1 MKSHYRPAEFHPGW
15 SQFSRLF
22 SCVVFFCLAGP
33 MLISC
38 SSGHA
43 ALSLPAAT
51 SLPSTCTNATAGTA
65 YNCSIAITGGTPPYQ
80 IDGTPTGLPKGV
92 TASISG
98 NNLVLSGTP
107 AQQQSVGKVRAA
119 SLQYRPALQE
129 LTENIAITVG
139 DSAGNT
145 ATINF
150 TITLSGATT
159 ALAIT
164 TSSPLPGGT
173 AGTPYSTTITA
184 SGGSGNYTWS
194 ITGLPSGLSYMTS
207 GTPSTM
213 ISGTT
218 DVVGTASLS
227 VTVTDSETP
236 PVAATATFQIAI
248 AQATALSITTTSLP
262 GGTINSSY
270 NQTLAASGGVTPY
283 TWAKTSGSL
292 PTGTT
297 LSTAGVISGPLTAT
311 GTFTFTVQVSDA
323 ESPAQ
328 TKQASLSITV
338 SSGTSSLT
346 ITTTGPLPGA
356 DENVSYSTMVTAS
369 GGTPPYSW
377 TATTALPAGLSLTS
391 GTPSATISGTPT
403 ATGTFQVTLSV
414 KDAASNAVSGTFLL
428 TVTGSTTLNC
438 PTTVNLTLCGTYL
451 MGVRGF
457 NTTLGMR
464 SISHGPVAIGLSF
477 VANNSG
483 DIISGVKA
491 VNDSVAGYST
501 STITGGSYAMDSTAD
516 GRGVLTLIDSSA
528 NTIVFRFVL
537 ESAAN
542 SGAGSVE
549 EFDSSGDL
557 TSGSIYGPGT
567 PPFTQFPANGRLGL
581 ELEGVNSAGERSALL
596 AVMQIGATGCD
607 GSSGS
612 FSSVAGE
619 PAITNTTGTVDKAL
633 TLTGSCTASDSNTAV
648 GTAEVTISG
657 GTPFANSTLHFVYLN
672 LGGEGFLAL
681 ETDPIGSNQPML
693 SGVGFGTSPPS
704 GGFNATSLECPCIYA
719 SQGSTDG
726 TASGG
731 GVSSVVRIVTTQ
743 GSGVSGTLTGVL
755 DENAAG
761 SITSAGA
768 WPYTSYT
775 IDANG
780 QGTFTGT
787 GSTVH
792 FVATGSGSNG
802 FTYGTLDE
810 SAEVLAGSFRQQN
823 ATSIGSNAG
832 APFIMGRD
840 LDTLGITSS
849 TGFFLG
855 VITPSGATSGTL
867 SGTVDVINGSG
878 SFPGVSATGT
888 YMSIDSTTGRGTGT
902 ANLTDGTSSVAIVIY
917 VTRGRQFIIL
927 DAQSTT
933 PYVVGARLQ

>member
-1 MKSHYRPAEFHPGW
+1 
-15 SQFSRLF
+15 
-22 SCVVFFCLAGP
+22 

-38 SSGHA
+38 SSGPA
-43 ALSLPAAT
+43 ALSLPAA
-51 SLPSTCTNATAGTA
+51 SALPSTCTNATAGSA
-65 YNCSIAITGGTPPYQ
+65 YNCSIAITGGTPPYK
-80 IDGTPTGLPKGV
+80 IASAPTGLPKGV

-98 NNLVLSGTP
+98 NNVVLSGTP
-107 AQQQSVGKVRAA
+107 AVQQSVGKLRPASLEFHPAA
-119 SLQYRPALQE
+119 SVIID
-129 LTENIAITVG
+129 NVGIIVG
-139 DSAGNT
+139 DSKGNT

-150 TITLSGATT
+150 SISVSGATT

-173 AGTPYSTTITA
+173 AGTAYSTTITA

-194 ITGLPSGLSYMTS
+194 ITGLPSGLSYTTS
-207 GTPSTM
+207 GTPSTT

-236 PVAATATFQIAI
+236 PVMVTATFQLTI
-248 AQATALSITTTSLP
+248 AQAAALTITTTSLP
-262 GGTINSSY
+262 GGTVNSTY
-270 NQTLAASGGVTPY
+270 NQTLGASGGVTPY
-283 TWAKTSGSL
+283 SWTKASGNL

-297 LSTAGVISGPLTAT
+297 LSTAGVISGMLTAT

-328 TKQASLSITV
+328 TKQASFSVTV
-338 SSGTSSLT
+338 TSGTSTLT
-346 ITTTGPLPGA
+346 ITTGSPLPGA
-356 DENVSYSTMVTAS
+356 NENVSYSTSVTAS
-369 GGTPPYSW
+369 GGTQPYTW
-377 TATTALPAGLSLTS
+377 TAGTSLPTGLLLTS

-403 ATGTFQVTLSV
+403 VTGTFQFTLSV
-414 KDAASNAVSGTFLL
+414 KDAASNTASATFLL

-438 PTTVNLTLCGTYL
+438 PATVNLTLCGTYL
-451 MGVRGF
+451 IGVRGF
-457 NTTLGMR
+457 NK
-464 SISHGPVAIGLSF
+464 SKGPVTIGVSF

-501 STITGGSYAMDSTAD
+501 TTITGGSYAMDSSGD
-516 GRGVLTLIDSSA
+516 GRGVVTLIDSGA
-528 NTIVFRFVL
+528 NTLVFRFVL

-567 PPFTQFPANGRLGL
+567 PPIPQFPANGRLGFQV
-581 ELEGVNSAGERSALL
+581 EGVNSAGDRSVLL
-596 AVMQIGATGCD
+596 AVMQIGPTGCD

-612 FSSVAGE
+612 FSSVTGE
-619 PAITNTTGTVDKAL
+619 PAITNTAGTVDKAL

-648 GTAEVTISG
+648 GTAQVTISG
-657 GTPFANSTLHFVYLN
+657 GSPFANSTLHFVYLN
-672 LGGEGFLAL
+672 LAGEGFMTL
-681 ETDPIGSNQPML
+681 ETDAIGSNQPML
-693 SGVGFGTSPPS
+693 SGIGFGTSPPS
-704 GGFNATSLECPCIYA
+704 GGFNATSLECPCVYA

-726 TASGG
+726 TTSGG
-731 GVSSVVRIVTTQ
+731 GVSSVVRIVTTP
-743 GSGVSGTLTGVL
+743 GSGGSGTLTGVL

-761 SITSAGA
+761 SITSAGT

-780 QGTFTGT
+780 AGTFTGT
-787 GSTVH
+787 GSTVY
-792 FVATGSGSNG
+792 FVASGSGGNG
-802 FTYGTLDE
+802 FTFSTVDE
-810 SAEVLAGSFRQQN
+810 STEVQVGSFRQQN

-832 APFIMGRD
+832 APFIIGRD
-840 LDTLGITSS
+840 LGTLGITSS
-849 TGFFLG
+849 TVHFLG
-855 VITPSGATSGTL
+855 VVTPSGSTSGTL
-867 SGTVDVINGSG
+867 SGIVDVVNGSG
-878 SFPGVSATGT
+878 LFPGVSATGS
-888 YMSIDSTTGRGTGT
+888 YMSIDSTTGRGTGS
-902 ANLTDGTSSVAIVIY
+902 ANLTDGSSSVAIVMY

-927 DAQSTT
+927 DAQTTT